1 MENDIPQYIL
11 REMETIGVM
20 PKALPEDVPDEPKIP
35 RQFEYNMPDLD
46 ENGEPPW

>member
-11 REMETIGVM
+11 REMEMIGIM
-20 PKALPEDVPDEPKIP
+20 PKELPEDVPDEPKIP
-35 RQFEYNMPDLD
+35 RQFEFNMPDLD